1 MIAGAN
7 GPCPDGRRNPGD
19 SQVSTGTARADV
31 DHHDVIVGGGF
42 SGIGVAIRLDRAVP
56 FSTTAGW
63 IPGSLGVF

>member
-1 MIAGAN
+1 M
-7 GPCPDGRRNPGD
+7 
-19 SQVSTGTARADV
+19 STGTARADV